1 MQYWGLYYATQ
12 EKFDRKLY
20 LVKELIEETMLTKTK
35 LKEQIEKFPEEF
47 SIEDLVERLI
57 LIEKVE
63 TGMNQSE
70 RGSIIPDSDLDNEV
84 EKWFK

>member
-1 MQYWGLYYATQ
+1 
-12 EKFDRKLY
+12 
-20 LVKELIEETMLTKTK
+20 MLTKAK

-47 SIEDLVERLI
+47 SIDDLVERLI

-63 TGMNQSE
+63 IGLDQSK
-70 RGSIIPDSDLDNEV
+70 RGEIISDSDLDIEV

>member
-1 MQYWGLYYATQ
+1 
-12 EKFDRKLY
+12 
-20 LVKELIEETMLTKTK
+20 MLSKTR

-47 SIEDLVERLI
+47 SIDDLVERLI

-70 RGSIIPDSDLDNEV
+70 GGEVLSESDLDNEV

>member
-1 MQYWGLYYATQ
+1 
-12 EKFDRKLY
+12 
-20 LVKELIEETMLTKTK
+20 MLSKTR
-35 LKEQIEKFPEEF
+35 LKEQSEKFPEEF
-47 SIEDLVERLI
+47 SIDDLVERLI

-70 RGSIIPDSDLDNEV
+70 RGEVISESDLDNEV

>member
-1 MQYWGLYYATQ
+1 
-12 EKFDRKLY
+12 
-20 LVKELIEETMLTKTK
+20 MLTKTK
-35 LKEQIEKFPEEF
+35 VQEQLEKFPEEF

-63 TGMNQSE
+63 TGRNQSE
-70 RGSIIPDSDLDNEV
+70 QGYIISDSDLDNEV

>member
-1 MQYWGLYYATQ
+1 
-12 EKFDRKLY
+12 
-20 LVKELIEETMLTKTK
+20 MLSKTR

-47 SIEDLVERLI
+47 SIDDLVERLI

-70 RGSIIPDSDLDNEV
+70 RGEVHSESDLDNEV

>member
-1 MQYWGLYYATQ
+1 
-12 EKFDRKLY
+12 
-20 LVKELIEETMLTKTK
+20 MLSKTR

-47 SIEDLVERLI
+47 SIDDLVERLI

-70 RGSIIPDSDLDNEV
+70 RGEVISESDLDNEV

>member
-1 MQYWGLYYATQ
+1 
-12 EKFDRKLY
+12 
-20 LVKELIEETMLTKTK
+20 MLTKTK

-47 SIEDLVERLI
+47 SIDDLVERLI

-63 TGMNQSE
+63 TGMTQSE
-70 RGSIIPDSDLDNEV
+70 CGDIIPDSDLDNEV